1 MAYVRQTFVASQIL
15 TAAQVNQIET
25 NIADHVHGQS
35 GVAGAGMSIRRT
47 AKTAAFTVQASDIG
61 SLFDCT
67 GAPYTVDF
75 DSAATLGTAFAA
87 QIKNSAQSNAI
98 YLDANG
104 TQTIDGRS
112 GYLLAPQESVLIYS
126 DGSNLGVFG
135 EHDPVTLL
143 SLTLP
148 NSWAQYDVTV
158 SGFADHFTEYDF
170 MLTGWT
176 VGAALQVRLRI
187 SVDSGATYM
196 TAGYDNSA
204 LGAATTYIA
213 FMNAGTSTGETG
225 WLGARYNRSTSAIR
239 PVFNTYNG
247 KGVSALSDSQ
257 NTNFASTNSG
267 YVVHGLRLYTS
278 ASYVIGG
285 QFVLRGYGRR

>member
-15 TAAQVNQIET
+15 TAVQVNQIET
-25 NIADHVHGQS
+25 NIADHVHGQD

-67 GAPYTVDF
+67 GAPYTVSF
-75 DSAATLGTAFAA
+75 DSAATLGTAFAV

-98 YLDANG
+98 YLDPNG
-104 TQTIDGRS
+104 TQTMDGRS
-112 GYLLAPQESVLIYS
+112 GYLLCPLESVLVYS

-135 EHDPVTLL
+135 EHDPATLL

-148 NSWAQYDVTV
+148 NSWAQYDVDLRT
-158 SGFADHFTEYDF
+158 FADHFTEYDF
-170 MLTGWT
+170 MVTNWT
-176 VGAALQVRLRI
+176 AGAALQVRLQV
-187 SVDSGATYM
+187 SVDSGATYL
-196 TAGYDNSA
+196 ASGYANSG
-204 LGAATTYIA
+204 LGTPTTYIA
-213 FMNAGTSTGETG
+213 FHNANTSGGNTS
-225 WLGARYNRSTSAIR
+225 WLGARFNRGAPAFR
-239 PVFNTYNG
+239 AVFHTFNA
-247 KGVSALSDSQ
+247 KGASSVSDSQ
-257 NTNFASTNSG
+257 IVNFGTPQSAA
-267 YVVHGLRLYTS
+267 VVHGLRLYTS

>member
-25 NIADHVHGQS
+25 NIADHVHGQN

-67 GAPYTVDF
+67 GAPYTVSF
-75 DSAATLGTAFAA
+75 DSAATLGTAFAV

-98 YLDANG
+98 FLDPNG
-104 TQTIDGRS
+104 TQTMDGRS
-112 GYLLAPQESVLIYS
+112 GYLLCPQESALVYS

-135 EHDPVTLL
+135 EHDPATLL

-148 NSWAQYDVTV
+148 NSWAQYDVSV
-158 SGFADHFTEYDF
+158 RDFSDHFTDFDF

-176 VGAALQVRLRI
+176 TGGALQVRGRV
-187 SVDSGATYM
+187 SVDSGATYL
-196 TAGYDNSA
+196 TTGYANTIF
-204 LGAATTYIA
+204 GTPTGYIA
-213 FMNAGTSTGETG
+213 FHDANTSGGETG
-225 WLGARYNRSTSAIR
+225 WLGARYNRGGASIYT
-239 PVFNTYNG
+239 VFNTYNG
-247 KGVSALSDSQ
+247 KGVSALSDSR
-257 NTNFASTNSG
+257 NTNFAAVQSFSITHGIRFFTST
-267 YVVHGLRLYTS
+267 
-278 ASYVIGG
+278 SYVIGG
-285 QFVLRGYGRR
+285 RFVLRGYGRR

>member
-25 NIADHVHGQS
+25 NIADHVHGQN

-67 GAPYTVDF
+67 GAPYTVSF
-75 DSAATLGTAFAA
+75 DSAATLGTAFAV

-98 YLDANG
+98 FLDPNG
-104 TQTIDGRS
+104 TQTMDGRS
-112 GYLLAPQESVLIYS
+112 GYLLCPLESVLVYS

-135 EHDPVTLL
+135 EHDPATLL

-148 NSWAQYDVTV
+148 NSWAQYDVDLRT
-158 SGFADHFTEYDF
+158 FADHFTEFDF
-170 MLTGWT
+170 MMTGWT
-176 VGAALQVRLRI
+176 AGAALQVRARV
-187 SVDSGATYM
+187 SVDSGATYL
-196 TAGYDNSA
+196 TTGYDNSA
-204 LGAATTYIA
+204 LGTPTGYIA
-213 FMNAGTSTGETG
+213 FHDANTTGGNTG
-225 WLGARYNRSTSAIR
+225 WLGARYNRSTPSIWG
-239 PVFNTYNG
+239 VFNTYNG
-247 KGVSALSDSQ
+247 KGVSALSDSRV
-257 NTNFASTNSG
+257 TNFARAQSAA
-267 YVVHGLRLYTS
+267 VFHGLRLYTS